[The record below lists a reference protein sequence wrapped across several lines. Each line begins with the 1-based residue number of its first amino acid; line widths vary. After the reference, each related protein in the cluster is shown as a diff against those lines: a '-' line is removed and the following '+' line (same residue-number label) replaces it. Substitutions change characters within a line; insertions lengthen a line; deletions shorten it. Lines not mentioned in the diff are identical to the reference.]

1 MVGGIAV
8 FAKLTAAGKH
18 VSPADRQ
25 FVAALKQKL
34 GIK

>member
-8 FAKLTAAGKH
+8 FAKPTTAGKH
-18 VSPADRQ
+18 VSPADKQ

-34 GIK
+34 GIE